1 MGAGDFKRGAEWRK
15 WDLHTHTPGTAKN
28 DNFGNDSWDSFFDR
42 LDESA
47 DLAVIGITDY
57 FSIDNYIKVKEHQ
70 DKGNLPH
77 KYFIPNIELRI
88 SPVTDSNKPINIHVL
103 FSPDLDISV
112 LEREFFR
119 NLKFEYKGANYSCT
133 RADLISL
140 GRAYKSHETLD
151 ELSAWKEGIG
161 QFLVPFKELKT
172 VLSNQ
177 LLHKKCLVGVS
188 NSNKDGNSGI
198 QHSSLAATREEIY
211 RLSDFIFSGNPN
223 DVTYFSG
230 KGADTRDDVIKKY
243 NSLMP
248 CLTGSDAHDLQ
259 KVGVFNKGRTTWIKA
274 DPTFDGLVHA
284 VEEFEERIFVGDEP
298 ALFDRVNKN
307 KTKYLEKLSV
317 SSVASYSD
325 PSNVWFDQIN
335 IPLNNELVAIIG
347 NKGSGKSAIADIVS
361 LCANYYDDEDFSF
374 LTSKRFREKKGR
386 IAQNFEAQLTWESG
400 VVNERGLYETPDSD
414 AVREVKYL
422 PQGLF
427 EKLTNEIST
436 VEDFQNEIEG
446 VVFSHIPDSEKL
458 NTSSFSELVDL
469 KTTNV
474 DDQISHAR
482 EQLQSL
488 NKTIIEH
495 EVKATSSYKKQLEA
509 KLQQKRKELDALT
522 QPETVANPN
531 EDPAKQ
537 KAHEA
542 ANNKLTKIRAQIEEL
557 EKLITESEEAKKKLL
572 ISKNKLET
580 VKSSVKQKESEFIL
594 YLQELTEELSGFD
607 LNAEQLVSFNFNVGV
622 IDIEVAKIS
631 NRISELD
638 NLLSG
643 SLGEVQSDNS
653 AAKPL
658 NIQLENKRNELLVEK
673 GKLDTEQQQYQ
684 VYLTSMSD
692 WEKDKQ
698 SLVGDI
704 KSTGT
709 IKFLEEQIKYLN
721 ERLQL
726 DLTTLYDK
734 RNLLVENVF
743 NCKQEVVGLYKDA
756 REKLNAII
764 RENSETLQNYKIEV
778 DASLAV
784 DSKFE
789 ETYLSHIL
797 QNRAGSFYSSDG
809 AEKLFKQLVADVDFD
824 NIEEL
829 QNFIAD
835 VMGALRNDLRIGQ
848 NNVEREIADQVRD
861 VQAFYDYLF
870 GLNFI
875 THNYQLK
882 QGGKGIDQLSP
893 GERGA
898 LLLVFYLLLDKN
910 NIPLIIDQP
919 EDNLDN
925 HSVATILVPFIKAAK
940 KKRQII
946 MVTHNPNLAIVSDA
960 EQVIYVHLDKEHG
973 YRFSAESG
981 SIENKEINKRIVNVL
996 EGAMPAFNT
1005 RKRKYFE
1012 EQDGT

>member
-1 MGAGDFKRGAEWRK
+1 MSSYLREDQYEKLRLLQRTKKRLQNLKLLPVLEFRIEKFAGVDFGSHKRINLHVIFSDEIDVETITSQFLNTLEQSYTLETGDKWTRTINRNSVEELGAKIKAGVPEEQRSRYKSDLVEGFNNLNVDDKQIFNALDKDCFKGKYLIAVGKTEW
-15 WDLHTHTPGTAKN
+15 
-28 DNFGNDSWDSFFDR
+28 
-42 LDESA
+42 A
-47 DLAVIGITDY
+47 DL
-57 FSIDNYIKVKEHQ
+57 
-70 DKGNLPH
+70 
-77 KYFIPNIELRI
+77 RW
-88 SPVTDSNKPINIHVL
+88 TDSSIATKKSIINNA
-103 FSPDLDISV
+103 DIV
-112 LEREFFR
+112 FTAV
-119 NLKFEYKGANYSCT
+119 NTTDQYT
-133 RADLISL
+133 
-140 GRAYKSHETLD
+140 KSR
-151 ELSAWKEGIG
+151 
-161 QFLVPFKELKT
+161 
-172 VLSNQ
+172 NQ
-177 LLHKKCLVGVS
+177 LLKQQV
-188 NSNKDGNSGI
+188 
-198 QHSSLAATREEIY
+198 
-211 RLSDFIFSGNPN
+211 N
-223 DVTYFSG
+223 D
-230 KGADTRDDVIKKY
+230 KLLD
-243 NSLMP
+243 
-248 CLTGSDAHDLQ
+248 CSDAHYYSDATDKDRIGNSL
-259 KVGVFNKGRTTWIKA
+259 TWIKA

-284 VEEFEERIFVGDEP
+284 VQEFEERIFVGDEP
-298 ALFDRVNKN
+298 ALFERVNKN
-307 KTKYLEKLSV
+307 KTKYLEELNV
-317 SSVASYSD
+317 SSVPSHSD
-325 PSNVWFDQIN
+325 PNNVWFDQIN
-335 IPLNNELVAIIG
+335 IPLNKELVAIIG

-374 LTSKRFREKKGR
+374 LTSKKFREKRGK

-400 VVNERGLYETPDSD
+400 VVNKKGLYETPDSE
-414 AVREVKYL
+414 AIREVKYL

-436 VEDFQNEIEG
+436 VEEFQSEIEG

-458 NTSSFSELVDL
+458 NTSSFSELVEL
-469 KTTNV
+469 KTINV
-474 DDQISHAR
+474 DDQISHFR

-488 NKTIIEH
+488 NRTIIEH
-495 EVKATSSYKKQLEA
+495 EVKATSSFKKQLEA
-509 KLQQKRKELDALT
+509 KLQQKRKELSALT

-531 EDPAKQ
+531 EDPEKK

-542 ANNKLTKIRAQIEEL
+542 ANNKLTKIRAEIEGL
-557 EKLITESEEAKKKLL
+557 EKLATESVEAKKKLL

-580 VKSSVKQKESEFIL
+580 VKSSVIQKESEFKL
-594 YLQELTEELSGFD
+594 YVQELTEELSGFN

-631 NRISELD
+631 KRIRELD

-643 SLGEVQSDNS
+643 SLGEEQSDDSS
-653 AAKPL
+653 AIPL
-658 NIQLENKRNELLVEK
+658 NIQLETKRNELLVEK

-684 VYLTSMSD
+684 AYLTSIAD

-698 SLVGDI
+698 LLIGDI
-704 KSTGT
+704 NSPET
-709 IKFLEEQIKYLN
+709 IKYLEDQIEYLN
-721 ERLQL
+721 ERLQS
-726 DLTTLYDK
+726 DLTELYDK
-734 RNLLVENVF
+734 RNQLVENIF
-743 NCKQEVVGLYKDA
+743 SCKQEVVGLYKDA
-756 REKLNAII
+756 REKLNEII
-764 RENSETLQNYKIEV
+764 GENSETLQDYKIEV
-778 DASLAV
+778 DASLAA

-789 ETYLSHIL
+789 ETFLSHIL
-797 QNRAGSFYSSDG
+797 QNKAGSFYSSDG
-809 AEKLFKQLVADVDFD
+809 AEKQFKQLVADVDFD
-824 NIEEL
+824 NLEEL
-829 QNFIAD
+829 QSFIAD
-835 VMGALRNDLRIGQ
+835 AMGALRTDLRIGQ
-848 NNVEREIADQVRD
+848 KNVEREVADQVRD
-861 VQAFYDYLF
+861 VQAFYNYLF

-1012 EQDGT
+1012 EEGGN